1 MGLCK
6 ENSLHKLMGLIT
18 KRMFKRLGEKNS
30 QVVNFQSQYYAPA
43 KKVLSFFYLNKTHAI
58 YLYTCMVLIFIMKLN

>member
-1 MGLCK
+1 MY
-6 ENSLHKLMGLIT
+6 
-18 KRMFKRLGEKNS
+18 MFWLGEKNS

-43 KKVLSFFYLNKTHAI
+43 KKVLSFFYLNKTHAL